1 MCWWTIICWALH
13 LKKNVSDHGPLES
26 SSLFVFEDWN
36 GDIGNFHGTQNIA
49 NQVKLQRSRWLPFL
63 YWMSLNKWLNN
74 NWWRRFGKR
83 LLFNDIQSKRD
94 NQRDGFWL
102 ARMNLATH
110 SSRSN
115 TLGFW
120 FSSRASSGPFGWI
133 FDWKVREES
142 WIFWPLC
149 CKVWKRSDAILGGK
163 IAPALEPFQNKD
175 SSLVLLLYGTVN
187 GELKFIQNRSK
198 NHFWGKRTTID
209 HRQGNSTFIYHWF
222 IYIVSDISL

>member
-1 MCWWTIICWALH
+1 MYLYDFFPFPPKVEVVPQPEMARSFESAFDFLASRLVHIALMIKRNSSKIH
-13 LKKNVSDHGPLES
+13 TCQPQTVPL
-26 SSLFVFEDWN
+26 
-36 GDIGNFHGTQNIA
+36 IA
-49 NQVKLQRSRWLPFL
+49 FF

-74 NWWRRFGKR
+74 NWWRRLGKR
-83 LLFNDIQSKRD
+83 LLFNDIQSKRG
-94 NQRDGFWL
+94 NQRNGFWL

-115 TLGFW
+115 TVGFW

-149 CKVWKRSDAILGGK
+149 CEVWKRSDAILGGK

-198 NHFWGKRTTID
+198 TAFEAKGRLYTTGKVIQRLFIID
-209 HRQGNSTFIYHWF
+209 LYT
-222 IYIVSDISL
+222 

>member
-1 MCWWTIICWALH
+1 MT
-13 LKKNVSDHGPLES
+13 
-26 SSLFVFEDWN
+26 
-36 GDIGNFHGTQNIA
+36 
-49 NQVKLQRSRWLPFL
+49 
-63 YWMSLNKWLNN
+63 MSLNKWLNN
-74 NWWRRFGKR
+74 NWWRTLGKR

-115 TLGFW
+115 TVGFW

-133 FDWKVREES
+133 FDWKVREEL
-142 WIFWPLC
+142 WIFWPLYC
-149 CKVWKRSDAILGGK
+149 EVWKRSDAILGGK

-198 NHFWGKRTTID
+198 NRFWGKRTTIH